1 MQQHQNPGNDQP
13 FAGLHSTTQTHV
25 WLPCHDV
32 QFYEDEAFLCE
43 AVANFLVEGFRA
55 GQPLIVI
62 ATSEHRKAF
71 VDRMRRRGV
80 DPDDLVQGRDIM
92 WLDAADTLA
101 AFMEGDRPD
110 PELFEATVGNVFENV
125 MANRKY
131 AMVRAYGEMVDLLWR
146 SGKSAS
152 AIALEELWNRLA
164 TKYAFSL
171 LCAYSK
177 ESLLANPRAD
187 GIDSIC
193 RVHGRVLPSAG
204 ASFDRQ

>member
-1 MQQHQNPGNDQP
+1 MAMQQSENPNDEQ
-13 FAGLHSTTQTHV
+13 FVAGLSAATHV
-25 WLPCHDV
+25 WRPGHDV
-32 QFYEDEAFLCE
+32 QFYEDEAFLSE
-43 AVANFLVEGFRA
+43 AVASFLAEGFRA

-62 ATSEHRKAF
+62 ATAEHRKAF
-71 VDRMRRRGV
+71 AQRMRARGV
-80 DPDDLVQGRDIM
+80 DPEDLVHGRDIM

-110 PELFEATVGNVFENV
+110 PELFEATVGNVFEKI

-146 SGKSAS
+146 GGKSAS
-152 AIALEELWNRLA
+152 AIAVEELWNGLA
-164 TKYAFSL
+164 AKYAFSL

-177 ESLLANPRAD
+177 ESLLSDPHTD

-193 RVHGRVLPSAG
+193 RVHSRVLPG
-204 ASFDRQ
+204 ASFRQ